1 MKKKDMATTLGIVFG
16 TVAIVI
22 GMALNNG
29 KLDFKGLRLFWDL
42 PSIFI
47 TVGGSFFT
55 ILICYPMDVVKKL
68 PGALKTAFFEKRMS
82 QSEMIQKFV
91 QLSKKAR
98 REGLL
103 SLEDEIEAIDD
114 KFLKDGIQMVVDGLE
129 PDAIREIMELEISS
143 MEKRHSSSINLLKS
157 WAGYGPAYCHII
169 LWFHNGKLHIRT
181 FIKQA

>member
-68 PGALKTAFFEKRMS
+68 PGALKTAFFES
-82 QSEMIQKFV
+82 DPAE
-91 QLSKKAR
+91 AR
-98 REGLL
+98 TQDPQIK
-103 SLEDEIEAIDD
+103 SL
-114 KFLKDGIQMVVDGLE
+114 Q
-129 PDAIREIMELEISS
+129 
-143 MEKRHSSSINLLKS
+143 
-157 WAGYGPAYCHII
+157 AGSP
-169 LWFHNGKLHIRT
+169 
-181 FIKQA
+181 QQE